1 MIIVL
6 ITGESGSGKST
17 IVNTLYHKY
26 PDLYNII
33 KSYTTRKQRNNNDTD
48 HTFINSK
55 DDISNQ
61 TLVAETMIDNNFYGA
76 TLEQFTDDSIN
87 LYIVDDKGIV
97 DTIDFFDRGVKIIT
111 VKIVRNDINV
121 DDDRKNRKIDRFYS
135 NFDYVL
141 DNNGGLQS
149 VVNTLHNI
157 IETECK
163 MR

>member
-1 MIIVL
+1 MQI
-6 ITGESGSGKST
+6 
-17 IVNTLYHKY
+17 
-26 PDLYNII
+26 
-33 KSYTTRKQRNNNDTD
+33 
-48 HTFINSK
+48 
-55 DDISNQ
+55 
-61 TLVAETMIDNNFYGA
+61 
-76 TLEQFTDDSIN
+76 
-87 LYIVDDKGIV
+87 
-97 DTIDFFDRGVKIIT
+97 
-111 VKIVRNDINV
+111 KIVRNNINV

>member
-17 IVNTLYHKY
+17 IVNTLHHKY

-61 TLVAETMIDNNFYGA
+61 TLIAETMIDDGFCMQHCYYTEGA
-76 TLEQFTDDSIN
+76 YYCPKWTD
-87 LYIVDDKGIV
+87 KA
-97 DTIDFFDRGVKIIT
+97 IDFDYNRVYRLCQQYIDICHMFEEHEKLKEKNPDKYLSMSNLFFFLNCCC
-111 VKIVRNDINV
+111 NDLA
-121 DDDRKNRKIDRFYS
+121 REFSLY
-135 NFDYVL
+135 
-141 DNNGGLQS
+141 
-149 VVNTLHNI
+149 
-157 IETECK
+157 K
-163 MR
+163 MRK